1 MNKHYPTGY
10 QSLIKHGKKVFGS
23 KPKFEEWL
31 QSRNFFFDGKPP
43 IEFLSTVRGIRFID
57 DRLTG
62 MEYGDNV

>member
-43 IEFLSTVRGIRFID
+43 IEFLSTVSG
-57 DRLTG
+57 L
-62 MEYGDNV
+62 NS